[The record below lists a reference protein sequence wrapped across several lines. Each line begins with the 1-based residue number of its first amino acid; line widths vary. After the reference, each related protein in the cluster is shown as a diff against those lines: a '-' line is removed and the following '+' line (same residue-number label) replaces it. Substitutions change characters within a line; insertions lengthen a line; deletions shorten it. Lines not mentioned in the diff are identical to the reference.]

1 MMIWWQGYNDLYTA
15 LRTPSHHV
23 GLRSSLSTSHHH
35 HDTVF
40 PRSRQNCR
48 VMRDDLNRH
57 TFSTVA
63 DIPPILSVIIKCLSL
78 NSQARTQSAEERSL
92 IISAVALMT
101 DRNLY
106 WTFRSGSQSE
116 MGDISKQ
123 IMKELGENL
132 HTRHFTPADPSGRKV
147 ELFNFQIDEITR
159 AQQVTLSI
167 LTLFH
172 KDQIYIQPHI
182 FQFSR

>member
-48 VMRDDLNRH
+48 VMRDDLNCH

-63 DIPPILSVIIKCLSL
+63 DIPPKLSVIIKCLSL
-78 NSQARTQSAEERSL
+78 NSQARTQSVEERGEEFNYLSSCPHDWQEPL
-92 IISAVALMT
+92 LNIPFWFSIWDGRYFKTYHERGERESPHQT
-101 DRNLY
+101 LY
-106 WTFRSGSQSE
+106 TCWSFR
-116 MGDISKQ
+116 
-123 IMKELGENL
+123 KEGGA
-132 HTRHFTPADPSGRKV
+132 F
-147 ELFNFQIDEITR
+147 
-159 AQQVTLSI
+159 
-167 LTLFH
+167 
-172 KDQIYIQPHI
+172 
-182 FQFSR
+182 

>member
-1 MMIWWQGYNDLYTA
+1 
-15 LRTPSHHV
+15 
-23 GLRSSLSTSHHH
+23 
-35 HDTVF
+35 
-40 PRSRQNCR
+40 
-48 VMRDDLNRH
+48 
-57 TFSTVA
+57 
-63 DIPPILSVIIKCLSL
+63 
-78 NSQARTQSAEERSL
+78 
-92 IISAVALMT
+92 
-101 DRNLY
+101 
-106 WTFRSGSQSE
+106 
-116 MGDISKQ
+116 MGDISKH
-123 IMKELGENL
+123 IMRELGENL